1 VGDADVRPMGPRRWS
16 LVIDRALV
24 PHTPQWNGAVALALA
39 RVMIPAGAAGE
50 AAARLS
56 EIAAAELLLPM
67 RFFRPRALRTDLT
80 MDGVR
85 ELAMHFV
92 APIRLTVR
100 QWLESG
106 TWYGLAMLW
115 REVSGEVRLRWRAA
129 SPGVRFPT
137 TVALGAPAESV
148 WSPKSRLYSTLRTG
162 RPHHG
167 VEEVRVGPGAIWW
180 FTRFGVVRDD
190 WGRSPG
196 PALRERSWPLSLW
209 PADRGTV
216 RGWEPRGSCSR
227 ATTRRERSGP
237 RRRLPK
243 GRKRRSL
250 PCSKR
255 FTLC

>member
-1 VGDADVRPMGPRRWS
+1 VLPPEDIRRCARQVVEAARVTGPPVHLERYFPVVGITRVVREAGVGDADVRPMGPRRWS

-196 PALRERSWPLSLW
+196 PRPPRAVLALVSL
-209 PADRGTV
+209 A
-216 RGWEPRGSCSR
+216 
-227 ATTRRERSGP
+227 RR
-237 RRRLPK
+237 
-243 GRKRRSL
+243 
-250 PCSKR
+250 
-255 FTLC
+255 